1 MSKKL
6 LAGISLVAVSLLAAE
21 TAVAQQA
28 GDIFVRARAIYVM
41 PDESATTSIG
51 GTVGIDNKVVPEVD
65 FTYFIADNIG
75 LELIAATTK
84 HNVVGLDTALG
95 ASADLGS
102 AWLLP
107 PTLSLQYHVPTGN
120 NGAIKPYFGAG
131 INYTFFYSEKEAG
144 GAISDFNLKDSVGF
158 SLQVG
163 ADFEIADNTFLNL
176 DVKKLFLSTD
186 AEINGGAVTADVKI
200 NPWIFGA
207 GIGTK
212 F

>member
-1 MSKKL
+1 MSKKVV
-6 LAGISLVAVSLLAAE
+6 AGLGLIAASMFASE
-21 TAVAQQA
+21 TATAQQA
-28 GDIFVRARAIYVM
+28 GDLFVRARAIYVA
-41 PDESATTSIG
+41 PHESATTSIG
-51 GTVGIDNKVVPEVD
+51 GTVDIDNKVVPELD
-65 FTYFIADNIG
+65 FTYFVADNIG
-75 LELIAATTK
+75 IELIAATTK
-84 HNVVGLDTALG
+84 HNVVGVGTALG

-107 PTLSLQYHVPTGN
+107 PTLSLQYHMPVGN
-120 NGAIKPYFGAG
+120 NSGIKPYVGAG

-144 GAISDFNLKDSVGF
+144 GAITDFNLKDSVGF

-163 ADFEIADNTFLNL
+163 TDIELTENTFFNV

-200 NPWIFGA
+200 DPWIIGA
-207 GIGTK
+207 GIGMK

>member
-1 MSKKL
+1 M
-6 LAGISLVAVSLLAAE
+6 ISSEMAA
-21 TAVAQQA
+21 AQNA
-28 GDIFVRARAIYVM
+28 GDLYVRARAIYVA

-84 HNVVGLDTALG
+84 HNVNAIGTTVGNAP
-95 ASADLGS
+95 LGS

-107 PTLSLQYHVPTGN
+107 PTLSLQYHMPIEG
-120 NGAIKPYFGAG
+120 GLKPYVGAG
-131 INYTFFYSEKEAG
+131 VNYTFFYSEKAAG
-144 GAISDFNLKDSVGF
+144 GIISDMNLSDSFGF
-158 SLQVG
+158 SLQAGV
-163 ADFEIADNTFLNL
+163 DVEISENL
-176 DVKKLFLSTD
+176 FFNVDVKKLFLSTD
-186 AEINGGAVTADVKI
+186 ARINGGTITADVKI
-200 NPWIFGA
+200 NPWIIGA

>member
-6 LAGISLVAVSLLAAE
+6 IAGVGLAIFSLLGTE
-21 TAVAQQA
+21 TVMAQQA
-28 GDIFVRARAIYVM
+28 GDLFIRGRAIYVM

-51 GTVGIDNKVVPEVD
+51 GTVDIDNKVVPEVD

-84 HNVVGLDTALG
+84 HNVVGIGTALG

-107 PTLSLQYHVPTGN
+107 PTLSLQYHVPMT
-120 NGAIKPYFGAG
+120 NGEGIKPYFGVG
-131 INYTFFYSEKEAG
+131 VNYTFFFSEKAAC
-144 GAISDFNLKDSVGF
+144 GAITDINLKDSFGF
-158 SLQVG
+158 SLQAG
-163 ADFEIADNTFLNL
+163 TDISLTDTTFLNV

-200 NPWIFGA
+200 NPWIFGV

>member
-6 LAGISLVAVSLLAAE
+6 LAGLGLFAASMVSAE
-21 TAVAQQA
+21 MASAQQA
-28 GDIFVRARAIYVM
+28 GDLFVRARGIYVA
-41 PDESATTSIG
+41 PHASATTSIG
-51 GTVGIDNKVVPEVD
+51 GTVDIDNKIVPEVD

-84 HNVVGLDTALG
+84 HNAVGVGTALG

-107 PTLSLQYHVPTGN
+107 PTLSLQYHVPTGT
-120 NGAIKPYFGAG
+120 GVKPYFGAG
-131 INYTFFYSEKEAG
+131 VNYTFFYSEKAAG
-144 GAISDFNLKDSVGF
+144 GAITSFNLNDSFGF
-158 SLQVG
+158 SLQAG
-163 ADFEIADNTFLNL
+163 ADFEIAEDTFLNV

-186 AEINGGAVTADVKI
+186 ASINGGAVTAHVKI
-200 NPWIFGA
+200 DPWIIGA
-207 GIGTK
+207 GIGKK